1 MRTLALLIAM
11 TACSRT
17 PKSAPEPLVISDTCT
32 LTTENHVLDETG
44 ADVGTF
50 DPATREVTV
59 GSIRLPVRFTKK
71 PDGIE
76 VEVEQIGPFIVH
88 LHGNDITIDNAHVTK
103 PLVARLSGFHVD
115 RWLELAALVTAIPIL
130 PVHEPIDAGV
140 DSGAAGP
147 EVPPPPPPPP
157 PH

>member
-1 MRTLALLIAM
+1 MRTAVLLVVI
-11 TACSRT
+11 TACSRS
-17 PKSAPEPLVISDTCT
+17 PKAAREPLVISDTCT
-32 LTTENHVLDETG
+32 LTVANHVLDETG
-44 ADVGTF
+44 ADVGTY

-59 GSIRLPVRFTKK
+59 GSLRVPVGFTKA
-71 PDGIE
+71 PDGIV
-76 VEVEQIGPFIVH
+76 VELQGLGPFIVH
-88 LHGNDITIDNAHVTK
+88 VHGDEITIDNAHVTK
-103 PLVARLSGFHVD
+103 PLVARLSGFHGD

-130 PVHEPIDAGV
+130 PVHEQIDAGV